1 MGLALF
7 LAVAGGLVARPVV
20 KPASAAIQPV
30 ATPIMA
36 DIENGALVNVNGSLN
51 SPFAPYSYLALA
63 NIDGG
68 SLVNFSNPSGRAIHI
83 GAGFNAGSS
92 SGSGAN
98 SILQAIAYRFNIPVS
113 MLRNLQSQKN

>member
-7 LAVAGGLVARPVV
+7 LAAAGGLAAQPAV
-20 KPASAAIQPV
+20 KPASAAAQP
-30 ATPIMA
+30 ASTPIVA

-51 SPFAPYSYLALA
+51 SPLDPYSYLALA

-68 SLVNFSNPSGRAIHI
+68 SLVNFSNPSGKAIHI

-92 SGSGAN
+92 SGSGTN

-113 MLRNLQSQKN
+113 MLRNLQNQKN